1 MTSAIDTLRAADLSA
16 LCEAAAFMHESTI
29 GPEALLWGRAE
40 VRLDEAAT
48 YIRQAIAAHDEAA
61 RLAGASRVLSLVM
74 AATMPPMRARSGPV
88 RFEPQRNGRS

>member
-1 MTSAIDTLRAADLSA
+1 MTAAIATLRAADLSA
-16 LCEAAAFMHESTI
+16 LCEAAAFMHENTV

-61 RLAGASRVLSLVM
+61 RLAGAIE
-74 AATMPPMRARSGPV
+74 AGDAKADGTPIPYEGYP
-88 RFEPQRNGRS
+88 